1 MKQQS
6 AFWADIRIRKKLT
19 FLTHEDE
26 IQAKTYL
33 FLRNGIPT
41 KVSKLHGLY
50 IQNFWNIFGVNLG
63 IRHTRQMMAS
73 FADNIDFE
81 ETAVANVNVTVSNQF
96 GHSSQVHQNNYGAT
110 TDGAAII
117 RKMKA
122 ISDKWWEWCSLIGE
136 AASSS
141 SSPEAAAGAQTGSGS
156 ASGSVVITIQESSE
170 DEESGN
176 SVDDIEDN
184 QVHRDKEGDYER
196 EEGFGSMDDCVMENE
211 FAVDS
216 DGDVYESEHGQ
227 SNSVNESEGGGSD
240 SMDEV
245 RTNQSEFTN
254 SQEVSTGNNP
264 PLDSIYT
271 NDRNDPSLANYY
283 ARIDK
288 FLEDHAE
295 ILGYNNTLSEDEAW
309 ATDYSDVKD

>member
-1 MKQQS
+1 M
-6 AFWADIRIRKKLT
+6 ACT
-19 FLTHEDE
+19 F
-26 IQAKTYL
+26 KTFGM
-33 FLRNGIPT
+33 FLESIW
-41 KVSKLHGLY
+41 V
-50 IQNFWNIFGVNLG
+50 
-63 IRHTRQMMAS
+63 
-73 FADNIDFE
+73 
-81 ETAVANVNVTVSNQF
+81 
-96 GHSSQVHQNNYGAT
+96 T

-141 SSPEAAAGAQTGSGS
+141 SSSKAAAGAQTGSGS

-170 DEESGN
+170 DEKSGN

-184 QVHRDKEGDYER
+184 QVHRDKEGDYEG
-196 EEGFGSMDDCVMENE
+196 EEGFDSMDNCVMENE

-216 DGDVYESEHGQ
+216 DGDVNESEHGESNSVNESEHGQ
-227 SNSVNESEGGGSD
+227 SNSMDESEGGGSD